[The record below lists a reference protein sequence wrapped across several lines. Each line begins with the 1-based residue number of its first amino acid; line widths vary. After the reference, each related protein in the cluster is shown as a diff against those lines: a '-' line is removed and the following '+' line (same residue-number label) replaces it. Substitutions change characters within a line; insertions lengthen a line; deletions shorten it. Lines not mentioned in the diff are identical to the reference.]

1 MGLFSKSP
9 AEIESA
15 IKHQQGLVERYRKEG
30 RKREMESAQDAIKRL
45 KEDLAK
51 AKKK

>member
-9 AEIESA
+9 AQIESA
-15 IKHQQGLVERYRKEG
+15 IKHQQTLIAQYKKEG
-30 RKREMESAQDAIKRL
+30 RKREMESAQDSIKRL
-45 KEDLAK
+45 KEELAK